1 MDEPLVYLLSYQW
14 HRRVATFVMDKRW
27 KHISAKPILRLDFPF
42 FRTED
47 SQKNIG
53 LIGRRCKC
61 SNVFSRA
68 ILSSRE
74 TWLLFVL
81 FISNKQYFYI
91 HYIQHN
97 FYGNYSAEDPPDPIP
112 NSEVKLCCADG
123 TTRATSVEE

>member
-53 LIGRRCKC
+53 LIGRRCKY

-68 ILSSRE
+68 ILSSQE
-74 TWLLFVL
+74 TWLLIGLIFDQTDDIFT
-81 FISNKQYFYI
+81 FIIST
-91 HYIQHN
+91 N
-97 FYGNYSAEDPPDPIP
+97 FYGNYSTEDPPDPIS
-112 NSEVKLCCADG
+112 NSEVKLCSADG
-123 TTRATSVEE
+123 TARETSVGD